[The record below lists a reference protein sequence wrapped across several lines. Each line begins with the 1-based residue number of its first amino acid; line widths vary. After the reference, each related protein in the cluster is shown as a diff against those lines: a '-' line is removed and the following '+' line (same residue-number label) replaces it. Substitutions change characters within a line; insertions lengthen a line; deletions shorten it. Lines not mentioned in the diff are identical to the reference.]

1 MVENQIVTRRSII
14 VIDVANE
21 ISIPLSVKK
30 FTVVISVNPTLPGNN
45 DIAPKSIDA

>member
-30 FTVVISVNPTLPGNN
+30 FTVVISVNPTPPGNN
-45 DIAPKSIDA
+45 DIAPKSIDE